1 MGTSPL
7 QLALRR
13 SRGGASFRDGLF
25 GRGFA
30 RFEFE
35 ADFVAVELQEGRE
48 GLAFFRDETRD
59 QIGLSGFDQLQHL
72 FARHFALTNGLSHSE
87 FAFRRVAALIRISCI
102 VHCAGLADRTRSDRR
117 KSGKIDRHPIA
128 IGILAKVEGLFK
140 LSIDLNRRSERPA
153 KLAAKSFERTHAA
166 SLEEASDLITLELS
180 ARHVFPDDQPAP
192 LAFIRLV
199 RLFEGGGAAPWTLRL
214 QVGELALDA
223 IAGKVF
229 GFGDDICGEAAD
241 SVHKFGAWHGAMFHL
256 LQLEFPFAG
265 HLR

>member
-1 MGTSPL
+1 MS
-7 QLALRR
+7 LRR
-13 SRGGASFRDGLF
+13 RRGGASFRDGLF

-30 RFEFE
+30 HFELE
-35 ADFVAVELQEGRE
+35 ADFVPVELQEGRE
-48 GLAFFRDETRD
+48 GFAFFRDETRD

-72 FARHFALTNGLSHSE
+72 FARHFALTNGLSHSK
-87 FAFRRVAALIRISCI
+87 FAFWSVAALIRISCI
-102 VHCAGLADRTRSDRR
+102 VHRAGFADRTRCDRR
-117 KSGKIDRHPIA
+117 KSGEIDRRPIA
-128 IGILAKVEGLFK
+128 IGILAKVEGLFE
-140 LSIDLNRRSERPA
+140 LSIDLDRRRERPA

-166 SLEEASDLITLELS
+166 SLEKASDLITLKLS
-180 ARHVFPDDQPAP
+180 AGHVFPDDQPAP

-199 RLFEGGGAAPWTLRL
+199 GLFECGGVAPWTFRR

-229 GFGDDICGEAAD
+229 GFVDNICGEAAD
-241 SVHKFGAWHGAMFHL
+241 FVHEFGAWHGAMFHL